1 MKYGYIYKITS
12 PSGRIYVGKTI
23 NFNKRMSDYSCGHAK
38 NQRLL
43 NNSFNKYG
51 FNNHLIEVIEEGEF
65 EDTELND
72 LEILKIKEH
81 NSYHFVNK
89 MGMNLTIGGEGVVG
103 LPCSPEVRAKISKTK
118 LNSTP
123 TEKELKARER
133 MWGRKINKSEQWIKN
148 NGLARRIPIIQYDL
162 DGNLVRE
169 WSGAVEAESVSGFDR
184 KGILNSL
191 KKKCISAYG
200 YIWRYKDDESSLIIS
215 INKIK
220 GRRRKVINLETNEI
234 YNSVHDAANSMKM
247 ASCSLSA
254 RLCGTIK
261 NKTPMRYV

>member
-1 MKYGYIYKITS
+1 MRYGYIYKITS
-12 PSGRIYVGKTI
+12 PSGRIYIGKTVD
-23 NFNKRMSDYSCGHAK
+23 FKDRMSSYRCRLACS
-38 NQRLL
+38 QPLL
-43 NNSFNKYG
+43 NRSFKKYG
-51 FNNHLIEVIEEGEF
+51 FENHLIEIIQEGEF
-65 EDTELND
+65 EDSELND
-72 LEILKIKEH
+72 LEISKIKEY
-81 NSYHFVNK
+81 NSYHLNNK

-103 LPCSPEVRAKISKTK
+103 LPCTPEVRAKISKTK
-118 LNSTP
+118 LNNTP

-133 MWGRKINKSEQWIKN
+133 MWGRKINKSDQWLKN

-169 WSGAVEAESVSGFDR
+169 WSGAVEAEGVSGFDR
-184 KGILNSL
+184 KGVLNSL

-200 YIWRYKDDESSLIIS
+200 YIWRYKDDESSLVVS
-215 INKIK
+215 VNKIK

-234 YNSVHDAANSMKM
+234 YNSVQDAANSIKM